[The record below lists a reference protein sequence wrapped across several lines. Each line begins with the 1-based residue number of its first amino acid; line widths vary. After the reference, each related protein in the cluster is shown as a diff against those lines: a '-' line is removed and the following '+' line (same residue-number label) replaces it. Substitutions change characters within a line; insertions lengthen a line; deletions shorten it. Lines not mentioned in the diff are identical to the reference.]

1 MIGFRDIIGCN
12 WRDYFAPTGA
22 VGMGLDIATT
32 AQAKSNPS
40 GLALTQ
46 EIDGGYAVRFVV
58 RYKTDDPDVTTLL
71 VRHIAATMPHGLRVR
86 KLCADATN
94 ERFFVAQLKAKLA
107 GQLVVE
113 GVVGGENVVVGGQKM
128 SKKALRCNLL
138 INAVEDGRLALPAE
152 KWLERDLRQPKR
164 AGGTFET
171 DVDADGN
178 HGDAFDGIS
187 LSLMALYREGG
198 GPAEA
203 VAQAVGGFATPA
215 QQSWAKNPLAR
226 LARAV
231 TRRLF

>member
-1 MIGFRDIIGCN
+1 MIDVRDIMNCN
-12 WRDYFAPTGA
+12 WRDYFAPIGA

-46 EIDGGYAVRFVV
+46 EVDGGYAVRFVV
-58 RYKTDDPDVTTLL
+58 RYKTADPEVTTLL
-71 VRHIAATMPHGLRVR
+71 IRHIAGTMPHNLRVR

-113 GVVGGENVVVGGQKM
+113 GVVGGENIVVRGEKM

-138 INAVEDGRLALPAE
+138 INAVEDGRLALPNE

-198 GPAEA
+198 GVAEA
-203 VAQAVGGFATPA
+203 VAAAVGGFGSP
-215 QQSWAKNPLAR
+215 QQMPSKNPL
-226 LARAV
+226 LRAAQSV
-231 TRRLF
+231 RRLFF